1 MPDLSPEQVHAQ
13 LASLG
18 LSPLDDQDLEEIA
31 HRINALREA
40 LAALELEDLD
50 SQEPRTIFERE
61 TASD

>member
-1 MPDLSPEQVHAQ
+1 VPDLSPEQVNAQ

-18 LSPLDDQDLEEIA
+18 LSPLDDEDLEEIA

-50 SQEPRTIFERE
+50 SQEPSIIFEPE